1 MHGQTE
7 GDRAAMA
14 GSHFRIDGTVTG
26 RLPAPAGI
34 PALEPGPSGQL
45 MPSADSLGVELCD
58 PDRVPWGPE
67 RGEDGRAWLL
77 RFYAEGIHL
86 EASPHYRGEFTLH
99 FDDAGNGSMRVNLDV
114 GDLAALRG
122 ALPGRAEAT
131 PAEVRAFLIGLIA
144 RWDPDPAK
152 PLDDMAARSVD
163 AIRRV
168 ISMLGEG

>member
-26 RLPAPAGI
+26 IPDAPAGT
-34 PALEPGPSGQL
+34 PPGVTRLSLSGRL
-45 MPSADSLGVELCD
+45 ASAGDSIGVVGVELCD
-58 PDRVPWGPE
+58 PE
-67 RGEDGRAWLL
+67 RGGDGRLPGQG
-77 RFYAEGIHL
+77 RHYAGGIRL
-86 EASPHYRGEFTLH
+86 EASPHYQGEFTLH

-114 GDLAALRG
+114 GDLAALRA
-122 ALPGRAEAT
+122 ALPGRQGAT
-131 PAEVRAFLIGLIA
+131 AAEVRAFLIGLIA

-152 PLDDMAARSVD
+152 PLDDMAARSAD

>member
-26 RLPAPAGI
+26 SHFRIDGSGRLMPAG
-34 PALEPGPSGQL
+34 
-45 MPSADSLGVELCD
+45 DSIGVELCD
-58 PDRVPWGPE
+58 PE
-67 RGEDGRAWLL
+67 RGEDGRLPSQG
-77 RFYAEGIHL
+77 RHYAEGIRL
-86 EASPHYRGEFTLH
+86 EASAHYQGEFELH

-114 GDLAALRG
+114 GDLAALRA
-122 ALPGRAEAT
+122 ALPGRQGAT
-131 PAEVRAFLIGLIA
+131 TAEVRAFLIGLIA

-168 ISMLGEG
+168 IAMLG